1 MKLNEVSVLLLQ
13 TLVIT
18 GDPQKGPGGALA
30 PLAFE
35 NMQIYLKIGKGSV
48 IAGPP
53 KVRPGSPMFVTL
65 HSHSHLP
72 PIFCHLKV
80 SHAPLQQASDGRASL
95 DASYKPCCYRNKK
108 GGRWLINLD
117 KKQRGSCLDNFWLE
131 VVSFCRGYFL
141 AQSGYLSN
149 Y

>member
-1 MKLNEVSVLLLQ
+1 MS
-13 TLVIT
+13 T
-18 GDPQKGPGGALA
+18 GDPPKGAKGAVS

-35 NMQIYLKIGKGSV
+35 NMQIYQKIRKRFSKCD
-48 IAGPP
+48 PP
-53 KVRPGSPMFVTL
+53 KSETRIADVRNTPFSFSP
-65 HSHSHLP
+65 SSHLLSFKSQSRP
-72 PIFCHLKV
+72 TTACD
-80 SHAPLQQASDGRASL
+80 ASDIRWQGFLGRFV
-95 DASYKPCCYRNKK
+95 KPCCYRNKK

>member
-1 MKLNEVSVLLLQ
+1 MKFNDVSVLLLQ

-72 PIFCHLKV
+72 PIFCHL
-80 SHAPLQQASDGRASL
+80 SQSRPTTACDASDIRWQGFLGRFVKTMLLQEQEGWSMA
-95 DASYKPCCYRNKK
+95 Y
-108 GGRWLINLD
+108 
-117 KKQRGSCLDNFWLE
+117 
-131 VVSFCRGYFL
+131 
-141 AQSGYLSN
+141 
-149 Y
+149 